1 MIREKT
7 DLCASVIS
15 VFFDKITPNGICVAL
30 RSVGEFSHVLFQA
43 HRALSCLP
51 QISKICTDVFPCI
64 QLSACERSVLIR
76 RAGGASKP
84 SSRQRSKSKGSVKK
98 PIREHR

>member
-43 HRALSCLP
+43 H
-51 QISKICTDVFPCI
+51 
-64 QLSACERSVLIR
+64 
-76 RAGGASKP
+76 
-84 SSRQRSKSKGSVKK
+84 
-98 PIREHR
+98 